1 MKKYR
6 RERERRRQVRLLAEK
21 GHTQK
26 QIASELGV
34 STRTI
39 KRDWDKIRS
48 YVKGQV
54 RKEIWQIEEAKRK
67 EFEQRYEG
75 LGANEKLHLLT
86 QDLKSATESAHR
98 LQSRRRPRIPHQQT
112 PKQLDYILDLDS
124 PTADGF
130 PSVIVPKQS
139 QFPLAEGFEMKFY
152 AIKNGEKRE
161 LFNTGI
167 TTKNT
172 PPY

>member
-67 EFEQRYEG
+67 EFEQRYEK

-112 PKQLDYILDLDS
+112 PKQLDCILDLDS

-130 PSVIVPKQS
+130 PSVIVP
-139 QFPLAEGFEMKFY
+139 
-152 AIKNGEKRE
+152 
-161 LFNTGI
+161 
-167 TTKNT
+167 
-172 PPY
+172 